1 MIACVDGLQGF
12 PEAINSAFPKTETQ
26 LCIVHMIRH
35 SIKYVRS
42 KYQKALIADLKTVYK
57 APSEDKAAYELDKLI
72 AKWGQKYPLAVN
84 PWKNHWSNVSTFF
97 KYPEHIRKIIYT
109 TNALEGLHRQL
120 RKVTKNRSVFPND
133 EALTKILYL
142 AIQDVMKK
150 WTMPLANWALTIS
163 QLAVMYEG
171 RFDLAAI

>member
-1 MIACVDGLQGF
+1 LEGVWLTDYRIVGLL
-12 PEAINSAFPKTETQ
+12 N
-26 LCIVHMIRH
+26 
-35 SIKYVRS
+35 
-42 KYQKALIADLKTVYK
+42 QKV
-57 APSEDKAAYELDKLI
+57 
-72 AKWGQKYPLAVN
+72 
-84 PWKNHWSNVSTFF
+84 
-97 KYPEHIRKIIYT
+97 RKIIDT
-109 TNALEGLHRQL
+109 TGLHRQL

-171 RFDLAAI
+171 RFNLAAI

>member
-1 MIACVDGLQGF
+1 VEKPLDACINFLQVSR
-12 PEAINSAFPKTETQ
+12 ACPK
-26 LCIVHMIRH
+26 L
-35 SIKYVRS
+35 
-42 KYQKALIADLKTVYK
+42 
-57 APSEDKAAYELDKLI
+57 
-72 AKWGQKYPLAVN
+72 
-84 PWKNHWSNVSTFF
+84 
-97 KYPEHIRKIIYT
+97 IYT

-120 RKVTKNRSVFPND
+120 RKVTKNRTVFPTD

-171 RFDLAAI
+171 RFNLAAI